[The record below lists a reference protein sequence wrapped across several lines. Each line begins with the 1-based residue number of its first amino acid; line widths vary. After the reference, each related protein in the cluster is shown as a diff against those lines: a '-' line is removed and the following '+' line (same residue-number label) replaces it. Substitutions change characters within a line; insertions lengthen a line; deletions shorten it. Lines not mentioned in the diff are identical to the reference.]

1 VEGDLQKVV
10 KFNRGL
16 SFDPL
21 DRNEVYRSVS
31 PDTPI
36 RDVKNTKPDRYWLKF
51 FALLDEAVPGLP

>member
-36 RDVKNTKPDRYWLKF
+36 RDVKNTKP
-51 FALLDEAVPGLP
+51 GLY